1 MSNRLAELE
10 QIHDALGYWDQ
21 EDYIEWLEL
30 SKAALEA
37 ELRVMNQSRDHYRHY
52 MRNVYEYI
60 VGEPPRDEAHGGDMA
75 VVIGSYHRKALAA
88 AQEEE

>member
-37 ELRVMNQSRDHYRHY
+37 ENSELRAKPKAMERIRT
-52 MRNVYEYI
+52 
-60 VGEPPRDEAHGGDMA
+60 EAMA
-75 VVIGSYHRKALAA
+75 VGAYFRYGPLLDALAA
-88 AQEEE
+88 VQEEKE